1 MQNFL
6 QPLQCEH
13 SYYENFSEDYAN
25 RTWQADM
32 SDQRKRFCR
41 YLPTDARIL
50 DVGSGSGRDTLA
62 LLAMGY
68 SVDAIDA
75 SPAMAQESLRR
86 TGVVTRVDRIEVM
99 EVSEP
104 YDGIWLCA
112 VLPHV
117 RRELQEEA
125 WYRVRLAL
133 KPSGF
138 CYASYKI
145 GGSSRVDAF
154 GRYFFDVNEESC
166 NRIVERAALTVVEQ
180 WRSQS
185 AIQDQCEWLNTI
197 VRPTCV

>member
-1 MQNFL
+1 MQNFFQQL
-6 QPLQCEH
+6 QREQ
-13 SYYENFSEDYAN
+13 SYYENFSEDYAI

-32 SDQRKRFCR
+32 SDQLKRFSR

-50 DVGSGSGRDTLA
+50 DVGSGSGRDTLG

-68 SVDAIDA
+68 SVEAIDA
-75 SPAMAQESLRR
+75 SPAMAQESFRR

-117 RRELQEEA
+117 RRELQGEA
-125 WYRVRLAL
+125 WCRVRLAL
-133 KPSGF
+133 KSSGF
-138 CYASYKI
+138 CYASYKV
-145 GGSSRVDAF
+145 GDSTRVDGF

-166 NRIVERAALTVVEQ
+166 NRIVETAGLTVVEQ

-197 VRPTCV
+197 VRPTCD